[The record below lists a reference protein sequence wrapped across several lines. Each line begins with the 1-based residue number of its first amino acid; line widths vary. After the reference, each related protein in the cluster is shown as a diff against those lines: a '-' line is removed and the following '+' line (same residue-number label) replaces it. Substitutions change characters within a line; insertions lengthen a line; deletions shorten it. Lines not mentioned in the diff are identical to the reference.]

1 MQDQYDAKKQ
11 LAKALP
17 DMDRLTTQPS
27 RAHHASPGTA
37 QE

>member
-1 MQDQYDAKKQ
+1 MEMRGPLIDEMQDQYDAKKQ

-27 RAHHASPGTA
+27 
-37 QE
+37 